1 MNGIDD
7 FIVLNC
13 LGTLMNMSVNTEML
27 NLTKEHFRQ
36 ESETM
41 KLILD
46 EFRKL
51 NEELKDGTDLQ

>member
-1 MNGIDD
+1 
-7 FIVLNC
+7 
-13 LGTLMNMSVNTEML
+13 MNMSVNTEML

-46 EFRKL
+46 ELRKL
-51 NEELKDGTDLQ
+51 NKELKDGTDLQ